1 MICIY
6 IYVYNI
12 QTIFNIL
19 KLICVLCVYTHI
31 INLFLTVEL
40 NEKNPNKIKQMN
52 YKTEA
57 N

>member
-1 MICIY
+1 M
-6 IYVYNI
+6 YNR
-12 QTIFNIL
+12 QPIFNIL
-19 KLICVLCVYTHI
+19 KLICVLRVYTHI
-31 INLFLTVEL
+31 IILFLTAEL

>member
-6 IYVYNI
+6 IYMYNR
-12 QTIFNIL
+12 QPIFNIL
-19 KLICVLCVYTHI
+19 KLICVLRVYTHI
-31 INLFLTVEL
+31 IILFLTAEL